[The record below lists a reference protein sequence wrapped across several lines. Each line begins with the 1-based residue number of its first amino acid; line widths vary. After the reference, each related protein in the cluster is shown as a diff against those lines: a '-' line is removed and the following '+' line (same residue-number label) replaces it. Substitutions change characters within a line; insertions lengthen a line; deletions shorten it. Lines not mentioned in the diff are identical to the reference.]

1 MEWARLRDS
10 ARAGE
15 FSPDAWIWTP
25 GYGSE
30 WRRASTLGESLFPK
44 KPAEAAADGGGQGGA
59 SAAPAAPAPEE
70 APEAG
75 ADPAGA
81 DPAPRER
88 SPFDSS
94 AGDEKPAPPVVGR
107 SFAVAVANMR
117 VILFK
122 PAFSFARFAAFALP
136 AMMLWIGFSTGG
148 AALPGTG
155 PGTEA
160 QSARLARLGLDSVA
174 APLSGFLEKH
184 ASDMSSPLGVADPEG
199 VMRDMAEAFRA
210 SSAALVD
217 WAGASGHAAL
227 AAAAAVAGLA
237 FCALSAWF
245 LSRGWAL
252 LLRRVYRRDEPV
264 GISWVA
270 AAVPAAAL
278 FRGTVAVRAAF
289 AAAEAA
295 VALRAVR
302 FFAALPEGGARARH
316 AAAFVFAVCAVQLFG
331 AVATGFVRD
340 FVAPRVALRRVPFFR
355 ALREAAGAAGWWF
368 PRYLLMMVPMSVA
381 AQSAAALF
389 VLSLFGVFGNPAS
402 LSPMF
407 SVAFSFCVVPWHLVR
422 CLWSLDI
429 AFSVDPALR
438 SATPP
443 GPPAPRVRPAGGR
456 GRYDRGLGGD
466 GA

>member
-10 ARAGE
+10 ARAGG
-15 FSPDAWIWTP
+15 FSPDAWVWTP
-25 GYGSE
+25 GYGAE
-30 WRRASTLGESLFPK
+30 WRRASSLGESLFPK
-44 KPAEAAADGGGQGGA
+44 KPAEAGEKGGGDA
-59 SAAPAAPAPEE
+59 SAAAPAAPVRDEAAEAAP
-70 APEAG
+70 
-75 ADPAGA
+75 DPAV
-81 DPAPRER
+81 PLEPPRER
-88 SPFDSS
+88 SPFASPSD
-94 AGDEKPAPPVVGR
+94 DEKPSPPVVGR

-117 VILFK
+117 VVLSK
-122 PAFSFARFAAFALP
+122 PAFSFARYAAFALP

-155 PGTEA
+155 PGSEA
-160 QSARLARLGLDSVA
+160 QNARLARLGLDAVS
-174 APLSGFLEKH
+174 APLAGFLEKH
-184 ASDMSSPLGVADPEG
+184 ASDIASPLGVSDPQG

-210 SSAALVD
+210 ASAALAG
-217 WAGASGHAAL
+217 WAGAPGHAAI

-245 LSRGWAL
+245 LSRGWSL

-264 GISWVA
+264 GLSWGA
-270 AAVPAAAL
+270 ASVPAAAL
-278 FRGTVAVRAAF
+278 FRGTFAVRAAF

-295 VALRAVR
+295 VAVGAVR

-316 AAAFVFAVCAVQLFG
+316 AAAFVFALFAVQLLG

-340 FVAPRVALRRVPFFR
+340 FVVPLVALRRLPFFR
-355 ALREAAGAAGWWF
+355 ALRQAAGAASWWF
-368 PRYLLMMVPMSVA
+368 PRYLLMMVPMSAA
-381 AQSAAALF
+381 AQGAAALL
-389 VLSLFGVFGNPAS
+389 VLSLFGVFGNAAALAS
-402 LSPMF
+402 MF
-407 SVAFSFCVVPWHLVR
+407 PVAFSFCIVPWQLVR

-429 AFSVDPALR
+429 AFSLDPALR

-443 GPPAPRVRPAGGR
+443 GPPPRVRPAEGR